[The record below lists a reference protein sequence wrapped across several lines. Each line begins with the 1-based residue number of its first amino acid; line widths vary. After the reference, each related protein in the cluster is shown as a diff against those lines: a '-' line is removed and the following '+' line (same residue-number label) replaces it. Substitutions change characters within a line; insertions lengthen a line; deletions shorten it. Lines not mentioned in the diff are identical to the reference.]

1 MHFFSI
7 GMVQTK
13 LSSQAARFHT
23 FGQERLEGMHF
34 FLWDFDTLLHHS
46 LFVIFA
52 ANLQA
57 KAKVGQQV

>member
-1 MHFFSI
+1 MPLHGCCDRRDHSMHFFSI

-34 FLWDFDTLLHHS
+34 FR
-46 LFVIFA
+46 
-52 ANLQA
+52 
-57 KAKVGQQV
+57 